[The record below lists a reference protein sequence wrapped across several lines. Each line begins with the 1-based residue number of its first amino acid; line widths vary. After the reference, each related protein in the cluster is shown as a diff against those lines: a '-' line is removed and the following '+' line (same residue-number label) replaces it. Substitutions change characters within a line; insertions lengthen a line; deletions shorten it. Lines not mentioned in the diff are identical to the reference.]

1 MESKIQNKPSNIEF
15 KKLEKDLDKKLDKI
29 RREADTQ
36 QQTHGIAINDLGK
49 RIGDEVTRFK
59 RSLREVLE
67 SQKVITDKVVT
78 RIE

>member
-1 MESKIQNKPSNIEF
+1 MESKIQNKPSNTEL

-29 RREADTQ
+29 RKEADTQ
-36 QQTHGIAINDLGK
+36 QQIHGIAINDLGK